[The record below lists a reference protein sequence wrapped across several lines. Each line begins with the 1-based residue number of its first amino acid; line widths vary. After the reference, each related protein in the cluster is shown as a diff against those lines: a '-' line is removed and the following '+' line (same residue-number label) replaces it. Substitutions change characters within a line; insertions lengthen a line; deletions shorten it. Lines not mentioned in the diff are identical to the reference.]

1 MQQAKIYKLAKRGLV
16 SPVILSNCPLMTL
29 QEAMA
34 YRADM
39 ESAGIEAFVVN
50 VASIAC

>member
-1 MQQAKIYKLAKRGLV
+1 MQQAKQYKLARRGLV
-16 SPVILSNCPLMTL
+16 SPVILANCPYMTL

-39 ESAGIEAFVVN
+39 EKAGMEVFVVN
-50 VASIAC
+50 TQSC